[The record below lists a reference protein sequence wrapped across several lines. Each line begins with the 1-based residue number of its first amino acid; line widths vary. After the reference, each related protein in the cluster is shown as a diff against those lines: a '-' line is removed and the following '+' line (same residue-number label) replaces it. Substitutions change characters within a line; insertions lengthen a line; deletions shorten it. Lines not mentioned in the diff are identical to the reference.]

1 MLFGEFRRNR
11 PRPTAEPGRRAIS
24 VRFTFDLHMDFD
36 IFGVWA
42 ALGSPETI
50 HWEAVNT
57 QTTDNRP

>member
-11 PRPTAEPGRRAIS
+11 PRPTAEPGRRAIF
-24 VRFTFDLHMDFD
+24 VRFTLDLHMDFD

-50 HWEAVNT
+50 HY
-57 QTTDNRP
+57 